1 MPVCKGTDPSFLST
15 ELSYKQRGK
24 KGKEKKKH
32 RLPGC
37 LLHSRFFFQSV
48 HVNGTIGDFQFLH
61 HHCQEQ
67 ANGASQRQT
76 AKLQFQ
82 PHRALSSFIT
92 LCKRCH
98 TCLLLAVFMNQQRAA
113 EEWPPGHLGKNQVP
127 ADKVFIGDLH
137 CFRISLYPLGGT
149 GQRGAFTYLRI
160 TGQTAKKRCCHAEAG
175 GRISSLLADAKY
187 ILVPVISPKTCISKS
202 NVWSAWV
209 LSWVAAYRGTGE
221 WNVKGHAQP
230 QLFLIFASLFPSVWW
245 TLGAYTHW
253 RKNSSMTDFVSSL
266 LQGGEKSAILN
277 SSNEICGCRLQNMRP
292 SLGRVLPPGLYAG
305 LRRLGS
311 SDSPILH
318 DPKDLCRERI
328 HRLCDAALFL
338 Y

>member
-1 MPVCKGTDPSFLST
+1 MCSLCQYARERIHPSPLLSFHT
-15 ELSYKQRGK
+15 SRGEK
-24 KGKEKKKH
+24 KEKKKKKTTGS
-32 RLPGC
+32 LAPCYIPGV
-37 LLHSRFFFQSV
+37 FFQSV

-76 AKLQFQ
+76 AELQFQ

-98 TCLLLAVFMNQQRAA
+98 TCFLLAVFMNQQRAA
-113 EEWPPGHLGKNQVP
+113 KEWPPGHLGKNQVP

-187 ILVPVISPKTCISKS
+187 ISVPVISLKICISKS

-209 LSWVAAYRGTGE
+209 LSWVAAHRDTGE
-221 WNVKGHAQP
+221 WTSKGMHSHS
-230 QLFLIFASLFPSVWW
+230 FS
-245 TLGAYTHW
+245 
-253 RKNSSMTDFVSSL
+253 SSL
-266 LQGGEKSAILN
+266 PLSSLPFGE
-277 SSNEICGCRLQNMRP
+277 
-292 SLGRVLPPGLYAG
+292 
-305 LRRLGS
+305 
-311 SDSPILH
+311 H
-318 DPKDLCRERI
+318 
-328 HRLCDAALFL
+328 
-338 Y
+338 